1 MFVYAC
7 FPSSLSFYGLYKNK
21 GSRRNLVLTVVRQ
34 TSSCHRQSQ
43 GYIKM
48 CWHIL
53 GEMPVKG
60 KKGDY
65 MLWCCQER
73 PESTGDTPIQEA
85 LFKLVQLSDECNLL
99 QKFYS
104 QMGRGRV
111 VVAKVAYGRLGKP
124 LQDVLKV
131 WVNQKDNSLGTG
143 ELWKIKTFLFIPWE
157 AFCICVQLRV
167 LNILHS
173 SQTHNNLP
181 LYSSEDLHK
190 ANSDFG
196 LIWLL
201 TTSSGCDSLDQ
212 LSKIFFVI
220 RGGRWTLSFRKIV
233 VMSVMTCQ
241 KKKIL
246 KVVAWM
252 RLIFIH

>member
-21 GSRRNLVLTVVRQ
+21 GSRRNLVLTAVRQ

-104 QMGRGRV
+104 QMGRGGV

-131 WVNQKDNSLGTG
+131 WVNQKNNSLGTG

-190 ANSDFG
+190 ANCDFG